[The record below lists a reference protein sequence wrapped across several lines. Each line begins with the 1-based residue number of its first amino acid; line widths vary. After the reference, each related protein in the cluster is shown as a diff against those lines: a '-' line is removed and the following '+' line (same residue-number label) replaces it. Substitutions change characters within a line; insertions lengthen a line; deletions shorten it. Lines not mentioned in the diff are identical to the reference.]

1 MIELPDRYR
10 LLESLPT
17 QQGIVRA
24 QDTLLGREV
33 LVQLPRT
40 DAALGSSTRSR
51 GLREAQSV
59 SRCDHPN
66 LVRLFDALDT
76 EFGPILILEPFV
88 GTKLAQAVSENGAW
102 DAESVRK
109 LGAASADALLEV
121 HKQGIVHRG
130 VSEDALFVDHDR
142 TLTKIHGFDFA
153 KPVNL
158 SAASSLAYKNPSSS
172 AERRELPPYPA
183 PEQWQG
189 ASADS
194 RVDVFALGCTLRF
207 ALTGQRVDDTTMVVR
222 LAAERPDLPKDL
234 VALIDRATAASPLQR
249 IPNMAVFRDE
259 LLRLGQSPGAAS
271 AGAGARGP
279 GGRRLLAACAA
290 AALPL
295 LGWWGMS
302 AFGAWDDG
310 SPGSRGGGIIPPGAA
325 DQTADARRASE
336 GSLLPHYTASHALVI
351 GIDYDEP
358 EAPWNRYTLRNA
370 ERDAEAIAKKLID
383 IGWEEDHVKSLLGGA
398 ATREGIER
406 ALFELEGRVRDD
418 DQVFIYFAG
427 HGLKHATSDES
438 GWAIPFDAALPPDD
452 TVREQENWLHFDR
465 FDRVFREFRAKHILI
480 ALDCCHGGAGM
491 SNLRSGAGATA
502 SADQVGRYLRERAR
516 IMIASARSHETAL
529 DGAGDHSPFAMGFL
543 DSLEVARR
551 RNISALQL
559 LARIQDTMTS
569 ILQSDQRPF
578 MLAHRTSAN
587 GAQFFFVPADS
598 QESDR

>member
-24 QDTLLGREV
+24 QDTLLGREI

-88 GTKLAQAVSENGAW
+88 GTRLAQAVSEGGAW
-102 DAESVRK
+102 DAESVWK

-130 VSEDALFVDHDR
+130 VSEEALFVDHDR

-259 LLRLGQSPGAAS
+259 LLRLGQSPRAAS
-271 AGAGARGP
+271 TGAGARGP

-290 AALPL
+290 VALPL
-295 LGWWGMS
+295 LGWMGMS
-302 AFGAWDDG
+302 AFSAGDDG
-310 SPGSRGGGIIPPGAA
+310 SPGSRGGGIIPPGEA
-325 DQTADARRASE
+325 DQTADARRALE
-336 GSLLPHYTASHALVI
+336 GALLPRYTASHALLI
-351 GIDYDEP
+351 GINYDSAD
-358 EAPWNRYTLRNA
+358 APWSRFALRNA
-370 ERDAEAIAKKLID
+370 ERDVDAIANKLVET
-383 IGWEEDHVKSLLGGA
+383 GWEQGNVLSLRGSE
-398 ATREGIER
+398 ATRDGIDR
-406 ALFELEGRVRDD
+406 ALLDLEMRTSEN

-427 HGLKHATSDES
+427 HGLKHPNSRES
-438 GWAIPFDAALPPDD
+438 GWAIPFDAAFPPGE
-452 TVREQENWLHFDR
+452 TIQEQENWIHFDR
-465 FDRVFREFRAKHILI
+465 FDRVFREFRAKHVLI

-491 SNLRSGAGATA
+491 SPARSGLDARGH
-502 SADQVGRYLRERAR
+502 SEQIGRYLSEPAR
-516 IMIASARSHETAL
+516 VMIASARAHETAL
-529 DGAGDHSPFAMGFL
+529 DGFGDHSPFAMGFL
-543 DSLEVARR
+543 EALDVAKSK
-551 RNISALQL
+551 NLSATQL
-559 LARIQDTMTS
+559 LARVQDTITRV
-569 ILQSDQRPF
+569 LQSSQRPF
-578 MLAHRTSAN
+578 MMAHRSSAP
-587 GAQFFFVPADS
+587 GGEFFFVPS
-598 QESDR
+598 GK